1 MYKRQ
6 IYDLLSGTSSVNYT
20 VIVDRE
26 KAIEAALKKAK
37 PNDFVVILGKGHEK
51 TQNINGKIVPFND
64 KIVVEEVIRKRG
76 I

>member
-1 MYKRQ
+1 MTHDDFLKS
-6 IYDLLSGTSSVNYT
+6 LNESV
-20 VIVDRE
+20 
-26 KAIEAALKKAK
+26 K
-37 PNDFVVILGKGHEK
+37 PNIVKIPRRYIMKK